1 MTENNVDIHKTET
14 LAQSHKR
21 YSLHNI
27 FDNITEN
34 LTKNTPLLWQLEK
47 KKNLMTNYFLPIITS
62 KG

>member
-14 LAQSHKR
+14 LAQSPKR

-27 FDNITEN
+27 FDKITEN

-47 KKNLMTNYFLPIITS
+47 KKEFNDKLFFANYNF
-62 KG
+62 